1 MELET
6 KTGTGTGTGS
16 GSGSSRQLDR
26 RAFLRGAAL
35 AGATGAVGAVGAAGI
50 VGATGATGVFGTT
63 GTVGAPGVAY
73 AEVAEVGG
81 TSVEALAAAQAP
93 VTEELP
99 FPGDA
104 PAPQDTAYACDVLVI
119 GCGWAGIHAAVTAAR
134 AGKSVIV
141 VDKGR
146 PGYSG
151 LSPFSQGCT
160 YYDPDYDDLDAV
172 LKTLPVTSE
181 YLANVDAF
189 AHTLSLSK
197 EAYDQNYEFG
207 FTGGYL
213 YAPAAGYTEFSQDK
227 EYFQANLANERHH
240 KWMEVLAAEGVGVV
254 EGAMVTRLLTGADGG
269 VCGAVGL
276 HVKSGTALTFAA
288 KAVALCA
295 GSGTYKA
302 AGFVLGGDTFDG
314 AYMAY
319 ELGCPIVGM
328 EFEDFHET
336 CSAAPGDYHFGNT
349 WDYVEP
355 YTPYDTYATAPSDD
369 AEISEYA
376 AGKIKYMSVSRA
388 NQALQGL
395 AATDGT
401 GVSSRTTNGSAN
413 PDDPRCAYCLS
424 FGDQG
429 KNRKADSYGAAPGM
443 PLHMASGVY
452 CGWDDRSGATPVPG
466 LFVAGD
472 GEYGDM
478 AEGVIYPFV
487 GSTST
492 NCSVQGNVAGTSAAA
507 YCDALDAAGSEGSAE
522 SGAAGAASGFGAAS
536 GLPDPSGLPSDQVQA
551 AIDEIF
557 APRQLSKGWDPNYVV
572 DRLVSVMSV
581 PEVQLA
587 KDATSLKAALAQVEV
602 LRDSYVPKMMGYC
615 GHDLRTVL
623 EAKHKVLSAEMK
635 LRASLAREESRGTHY
650 RSDFPYR
657 DDENFLCHFTLR
669 KAEDGS
675 MTVERVEVPDSWK
688 GDLSLDY
695 ATRYPARFP
704 GEADALGLVEEQTAT
719 SGTWEHKA

>member
-1 MELET
+1 MELN
-6 KTGTGTGTGS
+6 
-16 GSGSSRQLDR
+16 R
-26 RAFLRGAAL
+26 RDFLRGAAAGGL
-35 AGATGAVGAVGAAGI
+35 ACAGATA
-50 VGATGATGVFGTT
+50 GATSAL
-63 GTVGAPGVAY
+63 

-81 TSVEALAAAQAP
+81 PGVADLGGETP
-93 VTEELP
+93 VTDELP

-104 PAPQDTAYACDVLVI
+104 PAPEVTEHACDVLVI

-134 AGKSVIV
+134 AGASVIV

-160 YYDPDYDDLDAV
+160 YYDPEYDNLEAT
-172 LKTLPVTSE
+172 LKALPVTSD

-189 AHTLSLSK
+189 EHTLSLSK
-197 EAYDQNYEFG
+197 EAYEQNYEFG

-213 YAPAAGYTEFSQDK
+213 YAPAAGYTELSQDK
-227 EYFQANLANERHH
+227 EYFQANLAGERHH
-240 KWMEVLAAEGVGVV
+240 KWMDVLAAEGITVV
-254 EGAMVTRLLTGADGG
+254 DGTMVTRLLTAADGR

-276 HVKSGTALTFAA
+276 HVKSATAVTFAA

-302 AGFVLGGDTFDG
+302 SGFVLGGDTFDG
-314 AYMAY
+314 PCMAY

-336 CSAAPGDYHFGNT
+336 CSAAPGDYHYGNT

-355 YTPYDTYATAPSDD
+355 YTPYDTYATVPSDD
-369 AEISEYA
+369 EGIAEYA
-376 AGKIKYMSVSRA
+376 AGKIKFMSVSRA

-395 AATDGT
+395 AAQDGT
-401 GVSSRTTNGSAN
+401 GLSNRTTNGSAN

-429 KNRKADSYGAAPGM
+429 KNRTQDSYGAAPGM

-452 CGWDDRSGATPVPG
+452 CGWDDRACATPVPG

-492 NCSVQGNVAGTSAAA
+492 NCSVQGNVAGASAAQ
-507 YCDALDAAGSEGSAE
+507 YAASAE
-522 SGAAGAASGFGAAS
+522 AAE
-536 GLPDPSGLPSDQVQA
+536 LPADQVQA
-551 AIDEIF
+551 ATDELF
-557 APRQLSKGWDPNYVV
+557 APRALTKGWDPNYVC
-572 DRLVSVMSV
+572 DRLLSVMGA

-587 KDATSLKAALAQVEV
+587 KDAASLTAALAQVEL
-602 LRDSYVPKMMGYC
+602 LRDAYVPKMMGYC
-615 GHDLRTVL
+615 GHDLRTVV
-623 EAKHKVLSAEMK
+623 ETRHKVLSAEMK

-657 DDENFLCHFTLR
+657 DDANFLCHFVVR
-669 KAEDGS
+669 RAQDGT
-675 MTVERVEVPDSWK
+675 MAVERVEVPDSWK
-688 GDLSLDY
+688 GDATQDY
-695 ATRYPARFP
+695 ATRYPGRFP
-704 GEADALGLVEEQTAT
+704 GEAEALGLSTEEAET

>member
-1 MELET
+1 MELN
-6 KTGTGTGTGS
+6 
-16 GSGSSRQLDR
+16 R
-26 RAFLRGAAL
+26 RDFLRSAAAGGLACAGAA
-35 AGATGAVGAVGAAGI
+35 AGATSAL
-50 VGATGATGVFGTT
+50 
-63 GTVGAPGVAY
+63 

-81 TSVEALAAAQAP
+81 VSAEQLGGEAP
-93 VTEELP
+93 VTDELP

-104 PAPQDTAYACDVLVI
+104 AAPEVTEHACDVLVI

-134 AGKSVIV
+134 AGASVIV

-160 YYDPDYDDLDAV
+160 YYDSDYDDLEAT
-172 LKTLPVTSE
+172 LKALPVTSE

-189 AHTLSLSK
+189 EHTLSLSK
-197 EAYDQNYEFG
+197 EAYEQNYEFG

-213 YAPAAGYTEFSQDK
+213 YAPAAGYTELSQDK
-227 EYFQANLANERHH
+227 EYFQANLAEERHH
-240 KWMEVLAAEGVGVV
+240 KWMEVLAAEGVTVV
-254 EGAMVTRLLTGADGG
+254 DGTMVTRLLTAADGR

-276 HVKSGTALTFAA
+276 HVKSATAVTFAA

-295 GSGTYKA
+295 GSGTYRA
-302 AGFVLGGDTFDG
+302 SGFVLGGDTFDG
-314 AYMAY
+314 PCMAY

-355 YTPYDTYATAPSDD
+355 YTPYDTYATVPADD
-369 AEISEYA
+369 EGIAEYA
-376 AGKIKYMSVSRA
+376 AGKIKFMSVSRA
-388 NQALQGL
+388 NQALQVL
-395 AATDGT
+395 AAQDGT
-401 GVSSRTTNGSAN
+401 GLSNRITNGSAN

-429 KNRKADSYGAAPGM
+429 RNRTQDSYGAAPGM

-452 CGWDDRSGATPVPG
+452 CGWDDRACAAPVPG

-492 NCSVQGNVAGTSAAA
+492 NCSVQGNVAGASAAQF
-507 YCDALDAAGSEGSAE
+507 AASAE
-522 SGAAGAASGFGAAS
+522 AAE
-536 GLPDPSGLPSDQVQA
+536 LPPDQVQA
-551 AIDEIF
+551 AVDEIF
-557 APRQLSKGWDPNYVV
+557 APRAVEKGWDPNYVC
-572 DRLVSVMSV
+572 DRLLSVMGV

-587 KDATSLKAALAQVEV
+587 KDAASLTAALAQVEL
-602 LRDSYVPKMMGYC
+602 LRDAYVPKMMGYC
-615 GHDLRTVL
+615 GHDLRTVV
-623 EAKHKVLSAEMK
+623 ETRHKVLSAEMK
-635 LRASLAREESRGTHY
+635 LRASLEREESRGTHY

-657 DDENFLCHFTLR
+657 DDANFLCHFVAR
-669 KAEDGS
+669 KGEDGS
-675 MTVERVEVPDSWK
+675 MVMERVEVPDSWK
-688 GDLSLDY
+688 GDVTQDY
-695 ATRYPARFP
+695 ATRYPGRFP
-704 GEADALGLVEEQTAT
+704 GEAEALGLSTEAAET

>member
-1 MELET
+1 MAIESELFWDSPRHPLPYVFIQGLDKVNFTRALSCETESTDEGAHMELN
-6 KTGTGTGTGS
+6 
-16 GSGSSRQLDR
+16 R
-26 RAFLRGAAL
+26 RTFLQSAALGGAAL
-35 AGATGAVGAVGAAGI
+35 TGAGGMLAMASSAQ
-50 VGATGATGVFGTT
+50 
-63 GTVGAPGVAY
+63 

-81 TSVEALAAAQAP
+81 INISTLADANGP
-93 VTEELP
+93 VTDELP

-104 PAPQDTAYACDVLVI
+104 PAPDVTSYSCDVLVI
-119 GCGWAGIHAAVTAAR
+119 GCGWAGLHAAVTAAR
-134 AGKSVIV
+134 AGKSVVV

-160 YYDPDYDDLDAV
+160 YYDPDYDNLDAV
-172 LKTLPVTSE
+172 LRVLPITAD

-189 AHTLSLSK
+189 AHVLSLSK
-197 EAYDQNYEFG
+197 EAYEQNYSFG
-207 FTGGYL
+207 LTGGYL

-227 EYFQANLANERHH
+227 EYFQENLANERHH
-240 KWMEVLAAEGVGVV
+240 KWLEVLGAEDVTVV
-254 EGAMVTRLLTGADGG
+254 EGTMVTRLLTASDSS

-276 HVKSGTALTFAA
+276 HVKSASVLTFAA

-302 AGFVLGGDTFDG
+302 SGFVLGGDTFDG
-314 AYMAY
+314 ACMAY
-319 ELGCPIVGM
+319 DLGCAIVGM

-336 CSAAPGDYHFGNT
+336 NSAAPGDYHFGNT

-355 YTPYDTYATAPSDD
+355 YTPYDTYATVPESD
-369 AEISEYA
+369 AEIAEYA
-376 AGKIKYMSVSRA
+376 AGKIKFMSVSRA

-395 AATDGT
+395 AAQDGT

-429 KNRKADSYGAAPGM
+429 KNRTQDSYGAAPGM
-443 PLHMASGVY
+443 PLHMASGVF
-452 CGWDDRSGATPVPG
+452 CGWDDRACATPVPG

-478 AEGVIYPFV
+478 AEGTVYPFV

-492 NCSVQGNVAGTSAAA
+492 NCSAQGNIAGASAATYA
-507 YCDALDAAGSEGSAE
+507 DTVELAE
-522 SGAAGAASGFGAAS
+522 
-536 GLPDPSGLPSDQVQA
+536 LPGDQVQA
-551 AIDEIF
+551 ASDEVY
-557 APRQLSKGWDPNYVV
+557 APRQLTKGWDPNYIV
-572 DRLVSVMSV
+572 DRLVSIMSV

-587 KDATSLKAALAQVEV
+587 KDAANLQAALTQVEN
-602 LRDSYVPKMMGYC
+602 LRDAYLPKMMGFC
-615 GHDLRTVL
+615 GHDLRMAL

-657 DDENFLCHFTLR
+657 DDTNFLCHLTVR
-669 KAEDGS
+669 KAQDGS
-675 MTVERVEVPDSWK
+675 MAVERVEIPDSWK

-695 ATRYPARFP
+695 ATRYPGRFP
-704 GEADALGLVEEQTAT
+704 GEAETLGLPTEEAAT
-719 SGTWEHKA
+719 SGTWEHKS

>member
-1 MELET
+1 MEM
-6 KTGTGTGTGS
+6 KTGMET
-16 GSGSSRQLDR
+16 SRTLDR
-26 RAFLRGAAL
+26 RGFLRGAAL
-35 AGATGAVGAVGAAGI
+35 AGTAAIAGTAGAAG
-50 VGATGATGVFGTT
+50 T
-63 GTVGAPGVAY
+63 AY
-73 AEVAEVGG
+73 AEAGEVGG
-81 TSVEALAAAQAP
+81 TSAEALTAAQAAGTP

-104 PAPQDTAYACDVLVI
+104 AAPADTAYACDVLVI

-254 EGAMVTRLLTGADGG
+254 EGTMVTRLLTGADGG

-288 KAVALCA
+288 KAVAMCA

-314 AYMAY
+314 ACMAY

-452 CGWDDRSGATPVPG
+452 CGWDDRSGATPIPG

-492 NCSVQGNVAGTSAAA
+492 NCSVQGNVAGAAAAA
-507 YCDALDAAGSEGSAE
+507 YADALDAAATGE
-522 SGAAGAASGFGAAS
+522 SGAAA
-536 GLPDPSGLPSDQVQA
+536 GLPDPADLPADQVQA

-557 APRQLSKGWDPNYVV
+557 APRQLSKGWDPNYVI
-572 DRLVSVMSV
+572 DRLVAVMSV

-587 KDATSLKAALAQVEV
+587 KDATSLQAALAQVEV

-615 GHDLRTVL
+615 GHDLRTVI
-623 EAKHKVLSAEMK
+623 EARHKVLSAEMK

-657 DDENFLCHFTLR
+657 DDANFLCHFVLR

-675 MTVERVEVPDSWK
+675 MAVERVEVPDSWK
-688 GDLSLDY
+688 GDLTLDY